1 MGSDGMALGG
11 SMITAVNHYTLAVT
25 DIDASFAFY
34 RDVLGLKPL
43 CKWPIGGDAVIHVKF
58 DA

>member
-1 MGSDGMALGG
+1 
-11 SMITAVNHYTLAVT
+11 MITAVNHYTLAVT